1 MSRSSAHARS
11 AERSTGNA
19 PKRPHMTQNA
29 QQVLEDRILAELPT
43 TIPISA
49 AAHKSAA
56 IPIVRLPPS
65 KEQSKRRQREAFL
78 QHLRDWALSHDSSV
92 YFKGTIQLNEDTFPD
107 DILELGKSIN
117 CILSS
122 GTLRKKIVVR
132 LFRSQW
138 HKSNVKRDISR
149 TTNVGSGQY
158 VAPYRL
164 VIRSGSGWVQAREFF
179 DRYHFTKSGKNQ
191 ELLSQYSGSTCPWT
205 DLPPGGQAGSAA
217 SISTWTAPL
226 VPAAAAHSVGNTQMS
241 TLTGPTFHNG
251 GPHIVFTGIQQSPS
265 VILPPN
271 NSVYNNNIRNRLA
284 DNNGPVKQSNPRF
297 SLSAY
302 SKLNVPTLRLRDIV
316 PISPLFR
323 PFLRLPQELQDEILY
338 RSIGYTGTM
347 SVTRTVHPRTAVS
360 SSKAPITVSKLFRI
374 SKTISAH
381 FVPHIFRSTNFH
393 FGMTG
398 FTKFLWHIGPI
409 NRSNLRHLTFHFG
422 IGSLLH
428 CIRWLAPDLI
438 WELFEPPVATNPPTL
453 IHFWRCQLQDLLKE
467 LNLSTI
473 SIDIQDVPPRDVPM
487 VVRILQSV
495 LGSIGR
501 IYVISKN
508 SRVEFITRDCSQ
520 SVRRQID
527 NARVCTNTWREMSL
541 QYHLDYK
548 YQRWH
553 MQHMWISKDED
564 LTPLLNLHMDKE
576 KAFFDS

>member
-1 MSRSSAHARS
+1 MSCSSAHARS
-11 AERSTGNA
+11 TERSTGNA
-19 PKRPHMTQNA
+19 QKRLHMTQST
-29 QQVLEDRILAELPT
+29 QQVLEDRIQAELPT
-43 TIPISA
+43 TIPISVA
-49 AAHKSAA
+49 AQASAA

-78 QHLRDWALSHDSSV
+78 QHLRDWALNHDSSV
-92 YFKGTIQLNEDTFPD
+92 YFKGTIQLNEDAFPD
-107 DILELGKSIN
+107 DILELGKSVN

-132 LFRSQW
+132 LFRSEW
-138 HKSNVKRDISR
+138 HKNNVKRDMSK
-149 TTNVGSGQY
+149 TTDFRIGQY

-164 VIRSGSGWVQAREFF
+164 VIRSGSGWVQAREYF
-179 DRYHFTKSGKNQ
+179 DRYYFTKSGKNQ
-191 ELLSQYSGSTCPWT
+191 ESLSQCSVSTFPWIH
-205 DLPPGGQAGSAA
+205 LPPDGHAGSAA
-217 SISTWTAPL
+217 SISTWSAPP
-226 VPAAAAHSVGNTQMS
+226 VPASTAHSMGNTQMS

-251 GPHIVFTGIQQSPS
+251 GPHVVFTGIQQSSP

-271 NSVYNNNIRNRLA
+271 NSIYNDNIRIRLA
-284 DNNGPVKQSNPRF
+284 DNNGSLKQSNPRF
-297 SLSAY
+297 SLSTY
-302 SKLNVPTLRLRDIV
+302 SKLNVPTLRLRDII

-347 SVTRTVHPRTAVS
+347 SVTRTVHPRSAVLP
-360 SSKAPITVSKLFRI
+360 SKAPITVSKLFRI
-374 SKTISAH
+374 SKSMNEH

-398 FTKFLWHIGPI
+398 FTKFLWQIGPI

-428 CIRWLAPDLI
+428 CIRWLAPDPI

-473 SIDIQDVPPRDVPM
+473 SIDIQDVPPRDISM
-487 VVRILQSV
+487 VVRIVQSV
-495 LGSIGR
+495 IGSINR
-501 IYVISKN
+501 IYVISKK
-508 SRVEFITRDCSQ
+508 SRVEFLTRDYPR
-520 SVRRQID
+520 SVRGRID
-527 NARVCTNTWREMSL
+527 NTRVCTNTWRELSL
-541 QYHLDYK
+541 QYHHDYK

-553 MQHMWISKDED
+553 MQNVWTSKDED

>member
-1 MSRSSAHARS
+1 MSLPSAHARPT
-11 AERSTGNA
+11 ERSTGNA
-19 PKRPHMTQNA
+19 PKRIHMTQSA

-49 AAHKSAA
+49 SAYTSA
-56 IPIVRLPPS
+56 TIPIVRLPPS

-78 QHLRDWALSHDSSV
+78 QHLRDWALNHDSSV
-92 YFKGTIQLNEDTFPD
+92 YFKGTIQLNEDAFPD
-107 DILELGKSIN
+107 DILELGKSVN

-132 LFRSQW
+132 LFRSQL
-138 HKSNVKRDISR
+138 HKSNVKRDLSR
-149 TTNVGSGQY
+149 TTNFRIGQY

-164 VIRSGSGWVQAREFF
+164 VVRSGSGWVQARDFF

-191 ELLSQYSGSTCPWT
+191 DSLSQYSANTYPWT
-205 DLPPGGQAGSAA
+205 DLPPGNQIGPSA
-217 SISTWTAPL
+217 SISTWTAPPT
-226 VPAAAAHSVGNTQMS
+226 PAGTAHSVGNTQMS
-241 TLTGPTFHNG
+241 TLTGPTFQNG
-251 GPHIVFTGIQQSPS
+251 GPHAVFTGIQQTPS

-271 NSVYNNNIRNRLA
+271 NSVYNNNIRNRLV
-284 DNNGPVKQSNPRF
+284 DNNGPVRQSNPRF

-302 SKLNVPTLRLRDIV
+302 SKLNVPTLRLRDII

-347 SVTRTVHPRTAVS
+347 SVTRTVHPRTAVL

-374 SKTISAH
+374 SKSINEH
-381 FVPHIFRSTNFH
+381 FIPHIFRSTNFH

-428 CIRWLAPDLI
+428 CIRWLAPDPI

-473 SIDIQDVPPRDVPM
+473 SIDIQDVPPRDVSM
-487 VVRILQSV
+487 VVRIVQSV
-495 LGSIGR
+495 IGSIDR
-501 IYVISKN
+501 IYVESKN

-520 SVRRQID
+520 PVRRRSD
-527 NARVCTNTWREMSL
+527 NVRQCTDTWRELSL

-553 MQHMWISKDED
+553 MKHVWTSIDEE
-564 LTPLLNLHMDKE
+564 LTPLLNSCMDKK